1 MGEDPREDG
10 QAVETE
16 QRTPEQIEADIER
29 TRRDMGDTV
38 AAVAEKADV
47 KGQAKAKVDDAK
59 ARLQGCG
66 PGLGR
71 RRRRH
76 GRARGEREP
85 AAADHRRRGAGRL
98 PAGPRG
104 GGAGV
109 AMQYAFRPIGIVLG
123 IVSGL
128 GAKKLF
134 DFIWGKFDEEE
145 APNPEHRE
153 INWTKFIAAM
163 LVEGAIFR
171 LIRGFVDHHSRRAF
185 AGLTGTW
192 PGQEEPEPE

>member
-10 QAVETE
+10 EAVETE
-16 QRTPEQIEADIER
+16 QRTPEEIEAEIER
-29 TRRDMGDTV
+29 TRREMGDTV

-47 KGQAKAKVDDAK
+47 KGQAKAKVEDAK
-59 ARLQGCG
+59 ARLKAAAPDSAGG
-66 PGLGR
+66 SAGTVGRVASENRRPLIIGGAVLVAFLLGR
-71 RRRRH
+71 
-76 GRARGEREP
+76 
-85 AAADHRRRGAGRL
+85 AAAGREL
-98 PAGPRG
+98 A
-104 GGAGV
+104 V
-109 AMQYAFRPIGIVLG
+109 QYAFRPIGIVLG

-145 APNPEHRE
+145 APNPEHRDV
-153 INWTKFIAAM
+153 NWTKFIAAM

>member
-29 TRRDMGDTV
+29 TRREMGDTV

-47 KGQAKAKVDDAK
+47 KGQAKAKVEDAK
-59 ARLQGCG
+59 ARLEGRG
-66 PGLGR
+66 PRLGR

-76 GRARGEREP
+76 GRAPGEREP

-98 PAGPRG
+98 PPGPRG

-123 IVSGL
+123 ILSGL